1 MARSAD
7 ELQSQS
13 LLPSS
18 QLQNKQL
25 WSKGA
30 SFTRNDLH
38 EAARRSFAKS
48 RRATRHEERELELE
62 MEKRQ
67 PQLPSCNTNES
78 KSFCCRSTASAVEG
92 AQGGGAGQET
102 ACVLRRLPRSLS
114 HTHTHTSCA
123 CGGPICFGVP
133 VPVPVPAWSW
143 LCLWLWL
150 WLGRGLAPVATATAS
165 EAAAAARGYGAT
177 WSLGHGHNKL
187 PTTGAKC
194 SIMLTSYSVKTTKKH
209 NNNNNNT
216 RK

>member
-1 MARSAD
+1 MWPA
-7 ELQSQS
+7 
-13 LLPSS
+13 LPTSCS
-18 QLQNKQL
+18 
-25 WSKGA
+25 
-30 SFTRNDLH
+30 RRRRR
-38 EAARRSFAKS
+38 RRSCKTNNFGQKVQVLHVTICTKPRAEASPTS
-48 RRATRHEERELELE
+48 RRATRHEERELESE

-67 PQLPSCNTNES
+67 PQLPSCNTIES

-92 AQGGGAGQET
+92 AHGRRRRAGD
-102 ACVLRRLPRSLS
+102 CLRAASPPPISLA

-133 VPVPVPAWSW
+133 VPVAVPAWSW

-150 WLGRGLAPVATATAS
+150 GRGLAPVATATATAS

-209 NNNNNNT
+209 NNNNT